1 MDSYYC
7 RKCLSNIVQHK
18 HQVPLPWKM
27 KIQSWSRI
35 WRYTAAEMANFRP
48 SKPFLLY
55 RNGVI
60 KQVRKGWC
68 YFLRWNRGL
77 SANNSWLKRFK
88 ERDFE
93 GIISNSREVAK
104 YLFPV
109 PRLGQWEQTLKY
121 QQPISTVSFAR
132 FDSSGKARQIYVLCK

>member
-1 MDSYYC
+1 MSFKNLSAQTSGASPVEDENRKLKSY
-7 RKCLSNIVQHK
+7 
-18 HQVPLPWKM
+18 
-27 KIQSWSRI
+27 
-35 WRYTAAEMANFRP
+35 MALHSSGNGRFP
-48 SKPFLLY
+48 SVKTVSLY

-77 SANNSWLKRFK
+77 SSNPTKTLDFKRFK

-93 GIISNSREVAK
+93 GIISNSREVVK